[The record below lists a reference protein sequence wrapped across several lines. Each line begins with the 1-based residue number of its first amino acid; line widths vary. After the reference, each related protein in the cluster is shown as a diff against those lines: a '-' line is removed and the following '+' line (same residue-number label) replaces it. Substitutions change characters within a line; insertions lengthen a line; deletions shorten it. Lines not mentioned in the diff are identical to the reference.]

1 MSLSEIYGHEENLSK
16 AIASSES
23 FEELLN
29 TCGVVSTEKAIFE
42 TRVDRGHDDHEGRI
56 DILQPTTGGIVI
68 VEVQYGTSDG
78 SHAKRLQ
85 NYATNF
91 RKPAFIIWVAEKF
104 RKEHTALF
112 QQAKTP
118 VLCAKVSQSED
129 GIKVKKASPINW
141 TKQSQ
146 AKRVRE
152 AHKKCLELMGKLFA
166 RREIKRQYY
175 NDEIEFLPMQSFMGG
190 PFKKDNT
197 WTRELSS
204 YGAKFNPWDFEANVQ
219 RIIEHY
225 LKGFPKKTHFY
236 LLKHPSFVSTKEAWK
251 DEMACYWM
259 LANIGN
265 DHPYL
270 DMSCHLE
277 VKSDCNYRDINHD
290 SRGGP
295 WSHGPWF
302 FAHLKLFSDDPY
314 RKLWQHEALAELIEI
329 EQNQATQ
336 KAKEFQSWLMHGIF
350 QLKKATKSGLSSECM
365 QILRF

>member
-1 MSLSEIYGHEENLSK
+1 M
-16 AIASSES
+16 
-23 FEELLN
+23 
-29 TCGVVSTEKAIFE
+29 
-42 TRVDRGHDDHEGRI
+42 
-56 DILQPTTGGIVI
+56 
-68 VEVQYGTSDG
+68 
-78 SHAKRLQ
+78 
-85 NYATNF
+85 
-91 RKPAFIIWVAEKF
+91 
-104 RKEHTALF
+104 
-112 QQAKTP
+112 
-118 VLCAKVSQSED
+118 SQSED
-129 GIKVKKASPINW
+129 GIKIKKASPINW

-166 RREIKRQYY
+166 RREIKRQYC
-175 NDEIEFLPMQSFMGG
+175 NDEIEFLPMQSFMGR

-197 WTRELSS
+197 WTRELSG

-236 LLKHPSFVSTKEAWK
+236 LLKHPSFVLTKEAWK

-270 DMSCHLE
+270 DMSCDLE
-277 VKSDCNYRDINHD
+277 TKSGCNYRDINHD

-302 FAHLKLFSDDPY
+302 FAHLRLFSDDPY
-314 RKLWQHEALAELIEI
+314 RKLWQLEALAALIEI
-329 EQNQATQ
+329 EQ
-336 KAKEFQSWLMHGIF
+336 KSGYAKGKGVSIMAYAWDLPDQESNKEWIVQRMHADTGIPIEDLRVLSFDDFEKVRKYKEDSW
-350 QLKKATKSGLSSECM
+350 KKNLDATKV
-365 QILRF
+365 

>member
-29 TCGVVSTEKAIFE
+29 TCGVVSTEKQSLKPE
-42 TRVDRGHDDHEGRI
+42 LTEGTMI
-56 DILQPTTGGIVI
+56 MKDESTYQPTTGGIVI

-85 NYATNF
+85 TTHPNF

-112 QQAKTP
+112 EQAKTP

-129 GIKVKKASPINW
+129 GIKIKKASPINW

-166 RREIKRQYY
+166 RREIKRQYC
-175 NDEIEFLPMQSFMGG
+175 NDEIEFLPMQSFMGR

-197 WTRELSS
+197 WTRELSG

-236 LLKHPSFVSTKEAWK
+236 L
-251 DEMACYWM
+251 
-259 LANIGN
+259 
-265 DHPYL
+265 
-270 DMSCHLE
+270 
-277 VKSDCNYRDINHD
+277 
-290 SRGGP
+290 
-295 WSHGPWF
+295 
-302 FAHLKLFSDDPY
+302 
-314 RKLWQHEALAELIEI
+314 
-329 EQNQATQ
+329 
-336 KAKEFQSWLMHGIF
+336 
-350 QLKKATKSGLSSECM
+350 
-365 QILRF
+365 